1 MSFRSIPSLSLCLS
15 LFCSATACSDDNDG
29 DNEMNDMA
37 GTEAGGGD
45 ESEGESDD
53 DDNGSGG
60 GGGGGSTDCT
70 PPGFEDSPTLCQA
83 GQYCA
88 DSTLAN
94 CEAGCLSNQNCSDDQ
109 GCEIPAGASEG
120 VCVNQGS
127 AVAEEDF
134 CEKFL
139 SCEPSAT
146 AALCG
151 MVYAATNGECHQCFL
166 AENCGDISDFD
177 GACDDACGL

>member
-53 DDNGSGG
+53 DGNGS

-94 CEAGCLSNQNCSDDQ
+94 CEAGCLSNQNCADDQ

>member
-1 MSFRSIPSLSLCLS
+1 MNFRNIPSLSLCLS
-15 LFCSATACSDDNDG
+15 LFCFATACSDDNDG

-45 ESEGESDD
+45 GGDGESDD
-53 DDNGSGG
+53 GTNDS

-88 DSTLAN
+88 DSTLAV
-94 CEAGCLSNQNCSDDQ
+94 CEGGCLSNQNCADDQ
-109 GCEIPAGASEG
+109 SCEIPSGASEG

-127 AVAEEDF
+127 AVTEEDF

-139 SCEPSAT
+139 SCQPSAT
-146 AALCG
+146 AELCG
-151 MVYAATNGECHQCFL
+151 MVYATTNGECHQCFL

-177 GACDDACGL
+177 GACDAACGL